1 MKKKLNWLTFMM
13 IGMMLPVAAH
23 AVCGADLCEDF
34 DDGDDAG
41 WTRVDPL
48 SPFGGGATYSFPG
61 GNSYDISVPPSP
73 DSFTYGQARAGSIR
87 ADYAS
92 ADFEVAVNLIDW
104 DINTNN
110 QIAGVVAR
118 LSDIGLGSTDG
129 YGFFYVSSAGGIT
142 NGFAINRIDNELG
155 TDITLQSGILDLD
168 PTHDYRLVFR
178 GFGSNLVGE
187 VFDLVAPS
195 TPLLT
200 VTAFDGTYA
209 SGSPGVLVAAHN
221 DFPDSAAVAT
231 FDNFSILTTPVFP
244 TPGVTITN
252 PDATVDLAVSNIVLT
267 GTSANLFGEMTIT
280 NALTGGASTFI
291 AGNSWEQPGSVALA
305 VGMNLITVSGSNV
318 FGTVTSSTVTIT
330 RGPAGSSL
338 LHLKFDE
345 GSGTL
350 AADHIGTHDGT
361 LVNGVSWSPGRLDG
375 GVTLDGSDDFVS
387 IADDDAIDFGPT
399 DDFTISIWTKIPS
412 NQNTSS
418 YSDND
423 IVEKWSAGGEP
434 YPYVIRLHNQQ
445 SVTPGVITAARYD
458 LSQNPSVISTSA
470 VNDDNWHHI
479 AFARDA
485 GVLKLYID
493 GVLEA
498 STNDTTTASTD
509 NSSPLFLGR
518 RGGDFAHN
526 VTGQLD
532 EFAIYNRALTQDEI
546 DLLSGADTDG
556 DGILDYLDLDDDGDG
571 VSDTDEAIDGTN
583 PKNPDSDGDGTNDGD
598 ERVAGTDPLDAASIF
613 KITSFYHMGSD
624 GMGGEDVFIKWSSVS
639 NRTYTVLYKTNL
651 SDAVWSTLTV
661 RPGTSP
667 ENALVI
673 TAPEG
678 DQVFMNVGIEE
689 PLP

>member
-1 MKKKLNWLTFMM
+1 MMTKKNRWIQLAFGIL
-13 IGMMLPVAAH
+13 MLSMASQTH
-23 AVCGADLCEDF
+23 AVCAADLCEDF
-34 DDGDDAG
+34 NDGDDAG

-48 SPFGGGATYSFPG
+48 SPLGGGATYSFPG
-61 GNSYDISVPPSP
+61 GNTYRISVPSSP
-73 DSFTYGQARAGSIR
+73 DVLMYGQARAGSVR
-87 ADYAS
+87 TDYAS
-92 ADFEVAVNLIDW
+92 ADFEVSVNLVDL
-104 DINTNN
+104 DAYTNN
-110 QIAGVVAR
+110 QVAGVVAR

-129 YGFFYVSSAGGIT
+129 YGFFYTSGIDE
-142 NGFAINRIDNELG
+142 GIVINRIDNEAG
-155 TDITLQSGILDLD
+155 TTISQQSGLIDLD
-168 PTHDYRLVFR
+168 PTKDYRLVFR
-178 GFGSNLVGE
+178 GFGSSLVGE
-187 VFDLVAPS
+187 VFDLAAPS
-195 TPLLT
+195 TPLQT
-200 VTAFDGTYA
+200 VTAFDSTYA
-209 SGSPGVLVAAHN
+209 SGSPGVLVAAHS
-221 DFPDSAAVAT
+221 DDPGSAAVAT
-231 FDNFSILTTPVFP
+231 FDFFSILMSPAYP
-244 TPGVTITN
+244 TPGIVINN
-252 PDATVDLAVSNIVLT
+252 PDATVDLAVSNIALS
-267 GTSANLFGEMTIT
+267 GSSANLYGEMTVT
-280 NALTGGASTFI
+280 NALTGGTDTCSTD
-291 AGNSWEQPGSVALA
+291 GNYWEQRGSVALA
-305 VGMNLITVSGSNV
+305 VGVNLITVSGSNV

-330 RGPAGSSL
+330 RGPAGPSL

-361 LVNGVSWSPGRLDG
+361 LVNGVAWSPGHLDG
-375 GVTLDGSDDFVS
+375 GITLDGSDDFVS

-399 DDFTISIWTKIPS
+399 EDFTISIWTKIPS

-418 YSDND
+418 YTDND

-445 SVTPGVITAARYD
+445 SATPGVITAARYD

-509 NSSPLFLGR
+509 NSSPLYLGR

-556 DGILDYLDLDDDGDG
+556 DGILDYLDLDDD
-571 VSDTDEAIDGTN
+571 
-583 PKNPDSDGDGTNDGD
+583 NDGMSDVD
-598 ERVAGTDPLDAASIF
+598 EGLAGTDPLDAASIF
-613 KITSFYHMGSD
+613 KITGFYHMGSD
-624 GMGGEDVFIKWSSVS
+624 GMGGENVFIKWSSVS

-651 SDAVWSTLTV
+651 SDAVWSTLTAG
-661 RPGTSP
+661 RQGTSP
-667 ENALVI
+667 EIVLAI

-678 DQVFMNVGIEE
+678 EQVFLNVGIEE